1 MILQTVKELEAKN
14 HFFLFIDK
22 CHNSVINYG
31 ILVHIDSLY
40 SSLLLHYYLVC
51 MYMYV
56 LCFRFTG
63 NKIKKKKNME
73 ICPLTIPSET
83 LLVQVHMQ
91 NLNEICL

>member
-63 NKIKKKKNME
+63 NKIKKKKKYG
-73 ICPLTIPSET
+73 
-83 LLVQVHMQ
+83 
-91 NLNEICL
+91 NLPINNPKRDIVGTSAYAKFE